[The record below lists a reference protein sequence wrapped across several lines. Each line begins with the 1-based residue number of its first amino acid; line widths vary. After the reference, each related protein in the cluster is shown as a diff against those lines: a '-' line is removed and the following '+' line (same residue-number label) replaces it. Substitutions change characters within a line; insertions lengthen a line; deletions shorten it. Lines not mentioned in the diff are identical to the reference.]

1 MLPAAGKAWGR
12 AVLVALAVS
21 GAASVWTIRP
31 ALAKEH
37 GSGCGALPAV
47 VERVRNTLLLA
58 SVHRTR
64 GSSLAAY
71 QVLRINADS
80 LVNDPAVRPCGALGQ
95 FLEVALRR
103 AAGSD
108 TAAAASSELDLG
120 FTAALALAVAGRAPP
135 DTIAAKQVDVPE
147 SAQYGENCPDFL
159 AIVRRLE
166 TPGAPLG
173 ERAAAVL
180 HDLQAHPRCEDVR
193 RLLDAPADLLAPA
206 VDALVLDEAQQSP
219 SADNPIAR
227 CPELPLVLDRL
238 TAAVRTGVPLFNKGD
253 HEGCRRVYAAAARA
267 LADQVIPPHRCPV
280 IRRTLNTALAESGA
294 AATADEAAWA
304 MRRGFDRIA
313 GSVQP
318 P

>member
-1 MLPAAGKAWGR
+1 MSGSAAVSL
-12 AVLVALAVS
+12 AVLAGLLA
-21 GAASVWTIRP
+21 AAPS

-37 GSGCGALPAV
+37 ASGCSALTAV
-47 VERVRNTLLLA
+47 VERVRNTMVLA

-80 LVNDPAVRPCGALGQ
+80 LVKDPAVRACGVMGR

-103 AAGSD
+103 SAGAS

-120 FTAALALAVAGRAPP
+120 YTAALALALSGRAPL
-135 DTIAAKQVDVPE
+135 DTIAAKQSEVPE
-147 SAQYGENCPDFL
+147 SAQYGDDCPDFL

-166 TPGAPLG
+166 APGTALAQ
-173 ERAAAVL
+173 RAADVL
-180 HDLQAHPRCEDVR
+180 ADLRARPRCEEVR
-193 RLLDAPADLLAPA
+193 RLLDTPGQPLGPA

-227 CPELPLVLDRL
+227 CPELPVVLDRL
-238 TAAVRTGVPLFNKGD
+238 TAAIRVGAPLYNRGD
-253 HEGCRRVYAAAARA
+253 HEGCRRLYASTAKA
-267 LADQVIPPHRCPV
+267 LAEEVIPVHRCPV
-280 IRRTLNTALAESGA
+280 IRRTLATALAEASTA
-294 AATADEAAWA
+294 STADEAAWA
-304 MRRGFDRIA
+304 LRRGFDRIA

-318 P
+318 PP

>member
-1 MLPAAGKAWGR
+1 MVPAVGTAWSR
-12 AVLVALAVS
+12 VALAVC
-21 GAASVWTIRP
+21 GAVAVLGIRP

-47 VERVRNTLLLA
+47 VERVRNTLVLA

-80 LVNDPAVRPCGALGQ
+80 LVRDPEVRPCGAVGR

-108 TAAAASSELDLG
+108 TAAAASAELDLG

-166 TPGAPLG
+166 APGSTLG
-173 ERAAAVL
+173 DRAAEVL
-180 HDLQAHPRCEDVR
+180 RDLRAHPRCEEVR
-193 RLLDAPADLLAPA
+193 RLLDTPIDQLAPA

-280 IRRTLNTALAESGA
+280 IRQTLSTALAESGA

-304 MRRGFDRIA
+304 LRRGFDRIA

-318 P
+318 PR

>member
-1 MLPAAGKAWGR
+1 MVPAAGKAWGR

-21 GAASVWTIRP
+21 VAASAWRIRP

-80 LVNDPAVRPCGALGQ
+80 LVHDPAVRPCGALGQ

-135 DTIAAKQVDVPE
+135 DTIAAKKVDVPE

-173 ERAAAVL
+173 ERVAAVL
-180 HDLQAHPRCEDVR
+180 RDLQAHPRCEDVR

-267 LADQVIPPHRCPV
+267 LSDQVIPPHRCPV
-280 IRRTLNTALAESGA
+280 IRQTLSIAMAESGA

-304 MRRGFDRIA
+304 LRRGFDRIA

>member
-1 MLPAAGKAWGR
+1 MSGGRQCQAAAVAGLAAW
-12 AVLVALAVS
+12 AVLVVAGPGSAE
-21 GAASVWTIRP
+21 
-31 ALAKEH
+31 AKEH
-37 GSGCGALPAV
+37 GSGCRALPTV
-47 VERVRNTLLLA
+47 VERVRNTLVMA

-80 LVNDPAVRPCGALGQ
+80 LVRDPEVRPCGAMGR
-95 FLEVALRR
+95 FLERALRR
-103 AAGSD
+103 AADAS
-108 TAAAASSELDLG
+108 TAAAASAELDLG
-120 FTAALALAVAGRAPP
+120 FTAALALAVAGRAP
-135 DTIAAKQVDVPE
+135 DNTIANKPVDVPE

-166 TPGAPLG
+166 APGSPLG

-180 HDLQAHPRCEDVR
+180 QDLRAHPRCEDVR
-193 RLLDAPADLLAPA
+193 RLLDGPADLLGPT

-227 CPELPLVLDRL
+227 CPELPVVLDRL
-238 TAAVRTGVPLFNKGD
+238 SAVIRVGAPLYNKGD
-253 HEGCRRVYAAAARA
+253 HEACRKLYAATARA
-267 LADQVIPPHRCPV
+267 LAEDVIPPHRCPV
-280 IRRTLNTALAESGA
+280 IRRTLSSALAESGA

-304 MRRGFDRIA
+304 LRRGFDRIA

-318 P
+318 GQ